1 MEVSPNSTTQPL
13 NMYDYINSYFMNP
26 MVFTTLVLIIIIIV
40 LISVSLGNSSNQ
52 ATSGATDLDNDSS
65 MKIYGIVGISLFIV
79 LIIVNGLQYFFG
91 MNIYASI
98 KNIFYG
104 VPEIDIK
111 VIPDQE
117 IINPGS
123 SSIPEIKAID
133 QVFNIPGNFYGY
145 NDAKALCTAYGSRL
159 ATYNEVESAYNSG
172 AEWCNYGWSDGQMA
186 LFPTQ
191 NKTFD
196 NLQKIKGHEHDC
208 GRPGINGGFIANP
221 NVKFGV
227 NCFGYKP
234 KITNE
239 EDELMKKFS
248 PYPETVQDIAFQQRV
263 DYWKNKVDE
272 ILVSPFNYNSW
283 GSSIL

>member
-1 MEVSPNSTTQPL
+1 MEVSPNSTTEPL

-26 MVFTTLVLIIIIIV
+26 LVFTTLVLIIIIFI

-52 ATSGATDLDNDSS
+52 ATSGATDSDSDSS
-65 MKIYGIVGISLFIV
+65 MKIYGIVGIALFIV
-79 LIIVNGLQYFFG
+79 IIIVNGLQYFFG

-123 SSIPEIKAID
+123 SSIPEIQAID

-145 NDAKALCTAYGSRL
+145 SDAKALCTAYGSRL
-159 ATYNEVESAYNSG
+159 ATYNEVESAYNGG
-172 AEWCNYGWSDGQMA
+172 AEWCNYGWSDGQMV

-208 GRPGINGGFIANP
+208 GRPGINGGYIANP
-221 NVKFGV
+221 LVKFGV
-227 NCFGYKP
+227 NCYGHKP
-234 KITNE
+234 KINQE
-239 EDELMKKFS
+239 EQHLMDVTT
-248 PYPETVQDIAFQQRV
+248 PYPKTKADLAMEERIA
-263 DYWKNKVDE
+263 YWKNKLDE
-272 ILVSPFNYNSW
+272 ILVSPFNYTTWSK
-283 GSSIL
+283 I